1 MKFFPIFVETKN
13 AHVLVTG
20 GGETALQKLRLLRKT
35 EATIIVVAPEFDENL
50 LSFIKDLPNINLLK
64 RAFQSEDVQGKRLVY
79 AAHDDETL
87 DIPVADAARA
97 AGVLVNVVDTPDQ
110 CDFLTPSLVERAPIT
125 VAIGTEGTAPMIA
138 RDIKALLDKNLP
150 ANLGDLAR
158 QALLIRSTLKKRID
172 DGRARLRVWERLMQ
186 GAFRRAVLRG
196 DQPGAALALEAEIL
210 AELDHSE
217 SEHGEASN
225 TPKKPKG
232 SVALIGAGP
241 GNPEYLTLKAHR
253 LLQEADVLVV
263 DRLAN
268 PAILDY
274 ARRDAKRIYVGKQ
287 AGKPSTS
294 QEEINQIIVREAIDG
309 SRVVRLKG
317 GDPSIFGRLQEELA
331 SCQLF
336 GIEVEVVPGISAAQA
351 ASASIKLPLT
361 FRGEHRSITLLT
373 AATKDQ
379 VVADDVVEFM
389 KTGRPFA
396 IYMGVK
402 IAPEIVETLKQA
414 GADLSSQVII
424 VENAS
429 HDHER
434 VFSSSLQD
442 LALTIKTLSIKG
454 PAILFIGL
462 SYEDMGLSADDRIKS
477 IELSNVVSL
486 NRKAI

>member
-1 MKFFPIFVETKN
+1 MKFFPIFVETKS

-20 GGETALQKLRLLRKT
+20 GGETALQKLRLLSKT
-35 EATIIVVAPEFDENL
+35 EATITVVAPEFEDDI
-50 LSFIKDLPNINLLK
+50 LSFVKDFPNINLLK
-64 RAFQSEDVQGKRLVY
+64 RAFETDDVQGKRRVY
-79 AAHDDETL
+79 AAHDDEVL
-87 DIPVADAARA
+87 DTVVADAARA
-97 AGVLVNVVDTPDQ
+97 AGVLVNVVDTPAQ

-158 QALLIRSTLKKRID
+158 QATRIRSTLKKRID

-210 AELDHSE
+210 AELDHSATE
-217 SEHGEASN
+217 TDDDSN
-225 TPKKPKG
+225 KPKG
-232 SVALIGAGP
+232 SVSLIGAGP

-268 PAILDY
+268 PDILDY

-287 AGKPSTS
+287 AGKPSTT
-294 QEEINQIIVREAIDG
+294 QEEINQIIVREAMDG

-331 SCQLF
+331 ACQLF

-379 VVADDVVEFM
+379 VVAADVVEFM

-396 IYMGVK
+396 IYMGVR
-402 IAPEIVETLKQA
+402 IASEIVETLKQA
-414 GADLSSQVII
+414 GADLTSEVII

-442 LALTIKTLSIKG
+442 LTLTIKTLSIKG

-462 SYEDMGLSADDRIKS
+462 SYEDMGLSADNRIQS
-477 IELSNVVSL
+477 IEVSNVVSL
-486 NRKAI
+486 NRKVI

>member
-1 MKFFPIFVETKN
+1 MKYFPIFIETEGTQL
-13 AHVLVTG
+13 LVTG
-20 GGETALQKLRLLRKT
+20 GGETALQKLRLLAKT
-35 EATIIVVAPEFDENL
+35 EAKITIVSSEFNEDVI
-50 LSFIKDLPNINLLK
+50 SFIKDNPNIQAVHRNFE
-64 RAFQSEDVQGKRLVY
+64 AADVEGMRLVY
-79 AAHDDETL
+79 AANDDVQL
-87 DIPVADAARA
+87 DGFVAESARA
-97 AGVLVNVVDTPDQ
+97 ADVLVNVVDTPEQ
-110 CDFLTPSLVERAPIT
+110 CDFLTPSIVERAPIT

-138 RDIKALLDKNLP
+138 RDIKSLLDRHLA
-150 ANLGDLAR
+150 ANLGDLAL
-158 QALLIRSTLKKRID
+158 QAQRIRDTLKERIE
-172 DGRARLRVWERLMQ
+172 DGRANLRVWERLMQ
-186 GAFRRAVLRG
+186 GAFRRAILRG
-196 DQPGAALALEAEIL
+196 DQPGAAIALEAEIL
-210 AELDHSE
+210 TELDG
-217 SEHGEASN
+217 GE
-225 TPKKPKG
+225 KPVG

-241 GNPEYLTLKAHR
+241 GNPELLTLKAHR

-268 PAILDY
+268 PLILDY

-294 QEEINQIIVREAIDG
+294 QEEINQIIVREAMDG

-331 SCQLF
+331 ACQLF
-336 GIEVEVVPGISAAQA
+336 GIEAEVVPGISAAQA

-379 VVADDVVEFM
+379 VVADDVADFM

-396 IYMGVK
+396 IYMGVRL
-402 IAPEIVETLKQA
+402 AAEIVDSLKQA
-414 GADLSSQVII
+414 GADLKSQVII

-429 HDHER
+429 HNHER

-442 LALTIKTLSIKG
+442 LALSVKTLGIKG
-454 PAILFIGL
+454 PAILFIGF
-462 SYEDMGLSADDRIKS
+462 SYEEMGLAADPRIKA

-486 NRKAI
+486 NRQAI

>member
-1 MKFFPIFVETKN
+1 MKYFPIFVETKN
-13 AHVLVTG
+13 AHILVAG
-20 GGETALQKLRLLRKT
+20 GGETALQKLRLLSKT
-35 EATIIVVAPEFDENL
+35 EATITLVAPEFDEEI
-50 LSFIKDLPNINLLK
+50 LSFIKDFPNVNLIK
-64 RAFQSEDVQGKRLVY
+64 RDFEKKDIEGKRLVY
-79 AAHDDETL
+79 AAHDDEVLDTL
-87 DIPVADAARA
+87 VADAARA
-97 AGVLVNVVDTPDQ
+97 ADVLVNVVDTPDQ

-158 QALLIRSTLKKRID
+158 HATRIRETLKSRIE

-210 AELDHSE
+210 AELDHSN
-217 SEHGEASN
+217 SEDGG
-225 TPKKPKG
+225 TPVG

-294 QEEINQIIVREAIDG
+294 QEEINQIIVREAMDG

-331 SCQLF
+331 ACQLF

-396 IYMGVK
+396 IYMGIR
-402 IAPEIVETLKQA
+402 IASEIVETLKQA
-414 GADLSSQVII
+414 GADLASEVII

-434 VFSSSLQD
+434 VFSSSLKD

-462 SYEDMGLSADDRIKS
+462 SYEDMGLSADNRIKS

-486 NRKAI
+486 NRKVI

>member
-1 MKFFPIFVETKN
+1 MKYFPIFVETKN
-13 AHVLVTG
+13 AHILVAG
-20 GGETALQKLRLLRKT
+20 GGETALQKLRLLSKT
-35 EATIIVVAPEFDENL
+35 EATITVVAPEFDEEI
-50 LSFIKDLPNINLLK
+50 LSFIKDFPNVNLIK
-64 RAFQSEDVQGKRLVY
+64 RDFEKKDIEGKRLVY
-79 AAHDDETL
+79 AAHDDEVL
-87 DIPVADAARA
+87 DTHVADAARA
-97 AGVLVNVVDTPDQ
+97 ADVLVNVVDTPDQ

-158 QALLIRSTLKKRID
+158 HATRIRGTLKSRIE

-210 AELDHSE
+210 AELDHSN
-217 SEHGEASN
+217 SEDGG
-225 TPKKPKG
+225 TPVG

-294 QEEINQIIVREAIDG
+294 QEEINQIIVREAMDG

-331 SCQLF
+331 ACQLF

-396 IYMGVK
+396 IYMGIR
-402 IAPEIVETLKQA
+402 IASEIVETLKQA
-414 GADLSSQVII
+414 GADLASEVII

-434 VFSSSLQD
+434 VFSSSLKD

-462 SYEDMGLSADDRIKS
+462 SYEDMGLSADNRIKS

-486 NRKAI
+486 NRKVI